1 MINADVRRTLDV
13 FRAKHRKSTFLYS
26 LSSAFYGVPAIGLL
40 YNYNACLIAVSG
52 NVALINLMITQL
64 LAQVPLSYLND
75 THSLWKHY
83 TFHEWSLWG
92 YADVSAACM
101 TFVTQLIITPQL
113 CGTADRL
120 VLYFAALAFSLGFFV
135 LARVASQSQKF
146 TTNRI
151 YKWGWC
157 YCHFFWHMCLPMSC
171 AYLVLTV

>member
-13 FRAKHRKSTFLYS
+13 FRAKHRTSTFLYS

-40 YNYNACLIAVSG
+40 YNYHACLTAVSG

-75 THSLWKHY
+75 TYSLWKHY
-83 TFHEWSLWG
+83 TFHEWNFWA

-113 CGTADRL
+113 CGTSDRL
-120 VLYFAALAFSLGFFV
+120 VLSFAALVVSLGFFV
-135 LARVASQSQKF
+135 LARVASKSQKF
-146 TTNRI
+146 TTSKT
-151 YKWGWC
+151 YL
-157 YCHFFWHMCLPMSC
+157 FFWVYAHTMWHLCLPMSC